1 MGDQH
6 DAEGII
12 RRGHMKTNLFNK
24 TLTQVAVA
32 SALLSSA
39 SSAVANSNEGID
51 SASLEQIVVTANRS
65 QQDKFLSLSATQS
78 IGQAEIEAIQPQNIT
93 ELLNTVAGLTVTN
106 LGGPGQ
112 SASVF
117 MRGTESNHTLIL
129 VDGVRVGSATLGT
142 TSFSS
147 MSVGLIDR
155 IEVVKG
161 PRGALWGSDAIG
173 GVIQIFTKKLK
184 SGEGHVTAGVGSNG
198 YWKTEAAIGLGDDL
212 NSLTIAGSLEESDDF
227 NATDY
232 AGQEDDDGYDRQSF
246 SINGYS
252 QLTDEYSLNLVSR
265 YEEGGSQYDNKY
277 GGSDENEHKNYS
289 VKVGGAYESGKLLVE
304 TSIAKSQDQGGTFKG
319 GVDPKVV
326 TEITT
331 KREQFGLLGHYSLDA
346 KTSFVGGF
354 DWYEERVSNSG
365 LAYAK
370 DKRIARAIFVQAR
383 HQLDSFL
390 FEGAV
395 RKDDI
400 QGLDKETTYNLSA
413 GYQLNDDWLV
423 SLSQGTGFKAPTFN
437 DLYWPGAGN
446 PTLKPEK
453 VDSTEILVRNQF
465 ENGSVE
471 VSFYDSEIENLIDW
485 APDAGGNYHPENIDN
500 ATAKGVDL
508 TVSLQTGDL
517 SHLLAAGY
525 VDTEDKST
533 GNQLLRRPKVSATY
547 TLGYQLD
554 ALTANLVLD
563 YRGDSKDNKFTQL
576 TLNSVLLTNIS
587 LGYQLTKEFSVTGKV
602 NNLFDRDYVVA
613 EHYLTD
619 GVNYQLSATYT
630 F

>member
-24 TLTQVAVA
+24 TLTQLAVA

-39 SSAVANSNEGID
+39 SSAVANSNEGIE
-51 SASLEQIVVTANRS
+51 SASLEQIIVTANRS

-78 IGQAEIEAIQPQNIT
+78 IGQAEIAAIQPQNIT
-93 ELLNTVAGLTVTN
+93 ELLNTVAGLTVAN

-112 SASVF
+112 SSSVF

-198 YWKTEAAIGLGDDL
+198 YWKTEAAIGLGDDV
-212 NSLTIAGSLEESDDF
+212 NSLTIAGSVEESDDF

-232 AGQEDDDGYDRQSF
+232 AGQEDEDGYDRQSF

-265 YEEGGSQYDNKY
+265 YEEGGSQYDNQY

-289 VKVGGAYESGKLLVE
+289 VKLGGAYESGQLLVE

-319 GVDPKVV
+319 GANPKVV
-326 TEITT
+326 SEITT
-331 KREQFGLLGHYSLDA
+331 KREQFGLLGQYSLDE
-346 KTSFVGGF
+346 KTSVVGGF

-383 HQLDSFL
+383 HQLDLFL

-423 SLSQGTGFKAPTFN
+423 SLSKGTGFKAPTFN

-453 VDSTEILVRNQF
+453 VESIEILVRNQF

-471 VSFYDSEIENLIDW
+471 VSLYDSEIENLIDW
-485 APDAGGNYHPENIDN
+485 APNAQGIWHPENIDN

-508 TVSLQTGDL
+508 TVSLQTGEL

-533 GNQLLRRPKVSATY
+533 GNQLLRRPKVTATY

-563 YRGDSKDNKFTQL
+563 YRGDSKDNKYSQL
-576 TLNSVLLTNIS
+576 TLSSVLLTNLS
-587 LGYQLTKEFSVTGKV
+587 LSYQLTNEFSVTGKV

-619 GVNYQLSATYT
+619 GVNYQLSATYA